1 MIIINMEFLS
11 FGERCIPP
19 IIRRGIGNFA
29 GGIFLLSGGNLT
41 RSDFGHFNLFQNFWK
56 SVKAKFRKYWTSIK
70 IKIGMTSMYK
80 DYELEIKMVPEQWLQ
95 LKMKSLWRCNMK
107 IVIHGG
113 RGGRLMRGNKNLV
126 GEGYCRRG
134 FSSGGTNKILAY
146 GGTPIFSSG
155 GNGGVPPVGETLIF
169 RLLLF

>member
-41 RSDFGHFNLFQNFWK
+41 RSDFGHFKLFQNFWK
-56 SVKAKFRKYWTSIK
+56 SVKTKFCKYWTSIK
-70 IKIGMTSMYK
+70 IKISVTSMYR
-80 DYELEIKMVPEQWLQ
+80 DYEFEIKMVPEQWLQ
-95 LKMKSLWRCNMK
+95 LKWSLYGV
-107 IVIHGG
+107 VIWKLLSTEG
-113 RGGRLMRGNKNLV
+113 RPLRRGNKNLV
-126 GEGYCRRG
+126 GGGSCRRS
-134 FSSGGTNKILAY
+134 FSSGGMNLILAH

-155 GNGGVPPVGETLIF
+155 ENGGVPPVGETLIV
-169 RLLLF
+169 RLLLFD